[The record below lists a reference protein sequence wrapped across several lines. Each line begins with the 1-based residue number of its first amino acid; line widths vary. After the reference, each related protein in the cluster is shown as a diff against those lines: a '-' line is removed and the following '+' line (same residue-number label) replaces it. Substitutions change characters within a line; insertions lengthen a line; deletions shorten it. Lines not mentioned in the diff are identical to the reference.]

1 MFLFFF
7 LSSLEK
13 IFQRL
18 GWTEPAPDYMKK
30 IVRQTIEKREK
41 HNIVRKDMLQLLLQ
55 LRNTGKINGDEDEGW
70 SAVKTK
76 GRQTSWLTKINLK
89 HKNKNNIK

>member
-1 MFLFFF
+1 MFSSII

-18 GWTEPAPDYMKK
+18 GWTEPAPDNMKK
-30 IVRQTIEKREK
+30 IVRKTIECREK

-55 LRNTGKINGDEDEGW
+55 LRNTGKINGDEDEEW
-70 SAVKTK
+70 SAVNTK
-76 GRQTSWLTKINLK
+76 G
-89 HKNKNNIK
+89 NIVNII